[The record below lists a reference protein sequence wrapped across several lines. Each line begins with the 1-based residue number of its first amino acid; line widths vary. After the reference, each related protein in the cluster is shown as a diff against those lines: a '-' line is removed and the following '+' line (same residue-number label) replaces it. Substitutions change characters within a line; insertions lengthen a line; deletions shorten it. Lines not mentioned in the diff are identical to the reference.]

1 MTMQRIMPRDS
12 RRDVRSVV
20 GRPGKHDYYVFIP
33 GYRITAE
40 VRDAP
45 TTKHART
52 AFLDFLVRQRR
63 IPYIQRARA
72 RRRMKTL
79 RVKRGEIPSS
89 VVLDYDMPE
98 PYTEMPISEAP
109 YTEDIESPESV
120 QVDGEALAYRA
131 GERRPVP
138 AARTPLVPGPI
149 VPAESEID
157 IFSSP
162 ITDIARRQPF
172 GRL

>member
-1 MTMQRIMPRDS
+1 MTMRRIMPPDRGS
-12 RRDVRSVV
+12 RNTVRSVV

-79 RVKRGEIPSS
+79 RVRRGEIPAS

-98 PYTEMPISEAP
+98 PYTEIPISEAP
-109 YTEDIESPESV
+109 YTEDLETPPESV
-120 QVDGEALAYRA
+120 QIEGEALPYRA
-131 GERRPVP
+131 GERRPIP
-138 AARTPLVPGPI
+138 AARTPMVPGPI
-149 VPAESEID
+149 MPAESEVD

-172 GRL
+172 